1 MILHLTECLP
11 LPLMVCAREQV
22 HHNECYPEVQVEL
35 DVSEAIIYPK
45 VGPPGQ
51 VDHADQVGE
60 QTVQLRVGEGDE
72 GRENADDHQES
83 ILVLEELARLNS
95 ELHGGNNKGQSLNVS
110 EIFRHKDVLLC

>member
-1 MILHLTECLP
+1 
-11 LPLMVCAREQV
+11 MVCPREQV

-45 VGPPGQ
+45 VGPPRQ
-51 VDHADQVGE
+51 VDHANQVGE

-72 GRENADDHQES
+72 GRENTDDHQES
-83 ILVLEELARLNS
+83 ILVLEEGAWLDS

-110 EIFRHKDVLLC
+110 EIFRHKDVFLC